1 MIRLLNF
8 GYDKYKA
15 FYSPIPSEGQY
26 GPIYIV
32 PCVKSSQYVFEP
44 NGTLRIKPNKTFP
57 EIGSALYD
65 YTPLEKIAFKNAFK
79 LRSKPKY
86 AKGFVVADGYYYI
99 FKISFA
105 LYVNESLKRVYIKRV
120 LDTSNDPVSDNSAYT
135 FNFDMWINDS
145 AKKFV
150 GFYNGILCRNQPLDL
165 VRALFCSDFPVY
177 PQEQVL
183 KSSELS
189 ETDLTVENCKA
200 ILDLLKSQDKES
212 NILGMDLLWSSN
224 VFKFYHTVDL
234 LNKYR
239 RSVSYDD
246 WIYEISRVFYHDR
259 SMVRCINKEDWE
271 IYKELYKIIYQ
282 CSPESGPVHI
292 PFIKNG
298 VPQFKDI

>member
-15 FYSPIPSEGQY
+15 FYSPIPNEGQY
-26 GPIYIV
+26 GTNYIA
-32 PCVKSSQYVFEP
+32 PFVKSQQYVFERD
-44 NGTLRIKPNKTFP
+44 GLLRIKPNKTLP

-86 AKGFVVADGYYYI
+86 AKGFVVSNRYYYI

-120 LDTSNDPVSDNSAYT
+120 LDTSNDPISDKSAYT
-135 FNFDMWINDS
+135 SNFDTWIADS
-145 AKKFV
+145 SKKFV
-150 GFYNGILCRNQPLDL
+150 GFYNGVICKDQPIDL
-165 VRALFCSDFPVY
+165 VRALFCSGLPVY

-183 KSSELS
+183 KASELS

-200 ILDLLKSQDKES
+200 ILDLLKSQDNES
-212 NILGMDLLWSSN
+212 NILGLNLLWSSN
-224 VFKFYHTVDL
+224 IFKFYHTVDL
-234 LNKYR
+234 LDRYK
-239 RSVSYDD
+239 RSIPYDNG
-246 WIYEISRVFYHDR
+246 IYEIRAVFYHDL
-259 SMVRCINKEDWE
+259 SMVKCINREDWE
-271 IYKELYKIIYQ
+271 IYKELHKIIYQ
-282 CSPESGPVHI
+282 CSPETGPFHI